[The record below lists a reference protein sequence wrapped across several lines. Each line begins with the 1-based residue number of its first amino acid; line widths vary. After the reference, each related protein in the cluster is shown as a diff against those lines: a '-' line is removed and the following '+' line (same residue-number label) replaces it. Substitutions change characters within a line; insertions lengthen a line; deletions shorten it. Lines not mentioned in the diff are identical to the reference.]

1 MRRMLV
7 VGGASLGIH
16 IWLFSLVAGY
26 RELVFRVGSLF
37 PHHHDVADILVV
49 GGAGFTASW
58 AKFGDVPFGTLRVKR
73 CSPAARF
80 VVPFEGPMT
89 NSEKWQEPA

>member
-1 MRRMLV
+1 MLV
-7 VGGASLGIH
+7 VGGASLGLH

-49 GGAGFTASW
+49 GGAGFTVLAV
-58 AKFGDVPFGTLRVKR
+58 AM
-73 CSPAARF
+73 
-80 VVPFEGPMT
+80 VVAGVLFERLFRRLWHDT
-89 NSEKWQEPA
+89 REETE

>member
-1 MRRMLV
+1 MRRTLV
-7 VGGASLGIH
+7 VSGASLGLH

-49 GGAGFTASW
+49 GGAGFAVLAVAMVERARNDLNGAGKTPI
-58 AKFGDVPFGTLRVKR
+58 DVGFPGAV
-73 CSPAARF
+73 
-80 VVPFEGPMT
+80 
-89 NSEKWQEPA
+89 